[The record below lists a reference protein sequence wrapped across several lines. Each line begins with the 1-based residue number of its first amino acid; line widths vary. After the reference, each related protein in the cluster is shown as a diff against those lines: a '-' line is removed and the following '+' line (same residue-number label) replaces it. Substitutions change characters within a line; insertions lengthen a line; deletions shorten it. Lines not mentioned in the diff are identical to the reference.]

1 MENACDLFVC
11 PRTVGIVI
19 QCLTY
24 AGRDSTL
31 KNGKRRVFSNI
42 LTLRELRCRK
52 KGTFAS
58 GIFAT
63 ALANASTVGTPSLTA
78 QEIAFCDHSGF

>member
-1 MENACDLFVC
+1 MTF
-11 PRTVGIVI
+11 G
-19 QCLTY
+19 
-24 AGRDSTL
+24 GRDSTL
-31 KNGKRRVFSNI
+31 KNGKRIVFSNI

-63 ALANASTVGTPSLTA
+63 ILANASTVGTSSLTT
-78 QEIAFCDHSGF
+78 QEVACCDHSGF